1 MNRLSATG
9 FALCDEQPGC
19 PRSRFSSSIT
29 SPRWRALPPASQAA
43 RSLMA
48 REKQMPLSAS
58 LVFLSCSLYSTI
70 GLKGNTVNGMTFK
83 PIQIWYYSSFVA
95 SWEQIS
101 HLRENLLPGNYERS
115 AERHFMS
122 KRCCEAAE
130 NIEDAL
136 LRMKW
141 RGELLEYYAWISRTR
156 QYCFREKCFSTTP
169 YTLNPNC

>member
-9 FALCDEQPGC
+9 FALCDEQLGC
-19 PRSRFSSSIT
+19 PRSRFSPSIT

-83 PIQIWYYSSFVA
+83 PIQIWYYGSLAA
-95 SWEQIS
+95 SW
-101 HLRENLLPGNYERS
+101 
-115 AERHFMS
+115 ERHFMS
-122 KRCCEAAE
+122 KRSCEAAE
-130 NIEDAL
+130 SIEDAL

>member
-1 MNRLSATG
+1 MKKSRSRLFRARAVCEAYTSFPRGAHPRGAFYVIGISYHIMNRLSATG

-83 PIQIWYYSSFVA
+83 PIQIWYYSSPVA

-101 HLRENLLPGNYERS
+101 RLRENLLPGNYEGS
-115 AERHFMS
+115 A
-122 KRCCEAAE
+122 
-130 NIEDAL
+130 
-136 LRMKW
+136 
-141 RGELLEYYAWISRTR
+141 IS
-156 QYCFREKCFSTTP
+156 
-169 YTLNPNC
+169 

>member
-19 PRSRFSSSIT
+19 PRSRYSSSITSPRWRALPPASQAARSLMAREKQMPLSASLVFLSCSRFSSSIT

-83 PIQIWYYSSFVA
+83 PIQIWYYSSLVV

-101 HLRENLLPGNYERS
+101 RLRENLLPGNYEGS
-115 AERHFMS
+115 A
-122 KRCCEAAE
+122 
-130 NIEDAL
+130 
-136 LRMKW
+136 
-141 RGELLEYYAWISRTR
+141 IS
-156 QYCFREKCFSTTP
+156 
-169 YTLNPNC
+169 